1 MVQIKQWQG
10 GVVAAPQRV
19 TGVQP
24 VQSGAGELS
33 KGMQAV
39 GELFYGFQDEVDTA
53 DAKTADSQLGKLIQD
68 RLYAE
73 GTGYMYAQGGDA
85 VARRE
90 ALVKQME
97 ADRES
102 ILSNLSAPARSRA
115 ELSMTSRVNQALET
129 ANKHAAAEGRGY
141 LNAASEARIT
151 TFMNDAIFEP
161 EQRSQ
166 KMIAV
171 DTEIRDLAQREG
183 WAPEVVALK
192 RREARSEVHTG
203 IISRIA
209 NADPSAALDY
219 LRKNKADMLG
229 ETVATLEEKLAP
241 EAKRQRGRQL
251 GVAAAGGESPVY
263 ETNAVIEY
271 SMGPKRPHRPNER
284 VVSLIGRAAEDV
296 LGAGARVV
304 ITSGTEGD
312 LPQHGSHRHKTGL
325 AADVA
330 FYTPDGRRIK
340 SGDPEFPALAKRA
353 ASLGALGIGFGGE
366 YMGGDH
372 MHIDLVPH
380 DPKQGTAPVWA
391 SGAKGLEADL
401 RAAMDQYRSS
411 AAGGYEALLDIAD
424 PLERKAAIDEYELR
438 AGAKDIAI
446 KAARESAT
454 MAGWQLIESGGSIE
468 DLTFAQKT
476 SIGMSGVEKLRNI
489 EKDLRSGV
497 KYQTDSQVFVNL
509 HEMAASDPAGLAAL
523 DPMEYRTVLNDTDFK
538 WLLETR
544 THINQ
549 KGGTVQ
555 SPIEIAPARQVIS
568 LAMQAAGLDPK
579 KASGAKQ
586 QAAVEES
593 LLKWGASYREANK
606 RPPTDIEVRQFI
618 NNKLTEVVL
627 DPAGLGNKQS
637 GPAATLNI
645 QGTPKLVNGQVIRE
659 NAVDM
664 DALLTSNLQI
674 DGIRVPRADIE
685 AMRDGMVEVLGY
697 EPSPQDVIDG
707 LIASGVYTNG
717 R

>member
-24 VQSGAGELS
+24 VQSGMGELA

-73 GTGYMYAQGGDA
+73 GSGYMYAQGGDA

-90 ALVKQME
+90 ALMKQME
-97 ADRES
+97 QDRES
-102 ILSNLSAPARSRA
+102 ILSRLSAPARARA
-115 ELSMTSRVNQALET
+115 ELSMTARLNQAMET

-151 TFMNDAIFEP
+151 TFMNDAIYDP
-161 EQRSQ
+161 ESRNL
-166 KMIAV
+166 KMNAV

-183 WAPEVVALK
+183 WPPEVVALK
-192 RREARSEVHTG
+192 RRQARSEVHTG

-209 NADPSAALDY
+209 NADPAAALDY
-219 LRKNKADMLG
+219 LRKNKDDMLG
-229 ETVATLEEKLAP
+229 ETVASLEEKLGP

-251 GVAAAGGESPVY
+251 GIAAAGGESPVY

-271 SMGPKRPHRPNER
+271 NMGPKRPYRPNER

-340 SGDPEFPALAKRA
+340 TGDPEFPALARRA
-353 ASLGALGIGFGGE
+353 AALGALGIGFGAE

-372 MHIDLVPH
+372 MHIDLVPA
-380 DPKQGTAPVWA
+380 DGKKGLAPVWA

-401 RAAMDQYRSS
+401 RASMDQYRSS
-411 AAGGYEALLDIAD
+411 AVGGYEALLDIAD

-438 AGAKDIAI
+438 AGAKDLAI

-454 MAGWQLIESGGSIE
+454 LAGWQLIESGGSVE
-468 DLTFAQKT
+468 DLTFAQKS
-476 SIGMSGVEKLRNI
+476 SIGMSGVEKLRGI

-497 KYQTDSQVFVNL
+497 KYQTDPQVFVNL

-579 KASGAKQ
+579 KADGARQ

-593 LLKWGASYREANK
+593 LLRWGASYREQNK
-606 RPPTDIEVRQFI
+606 KPPTDMEIRQFV
-618 NNKLTEVVL
+618 NNSLVKVIL
-627 DPAGLGNKQS
+627 DPPGAWNTQDKRAIDINYKGKKIVSGNSVVVQDAIDLDVLLQS
-637 GPAATLNI
+637 
-645 QGTPKLVNGQVIRE
+645 
-659 NAVDM
+659 D
-664 DALLTSNLQI
+664 LTI
-674 DGIRVPRADIE
+674 DGIKVPRADIQTFISRFE
-685 AMRDGMVEVLGY
+685 MRFGVKPTPEEVQ
-697 EPSPQDVIDG
+697 SG
-707 LIASGVYTNG
+707 LIASGRYTNG